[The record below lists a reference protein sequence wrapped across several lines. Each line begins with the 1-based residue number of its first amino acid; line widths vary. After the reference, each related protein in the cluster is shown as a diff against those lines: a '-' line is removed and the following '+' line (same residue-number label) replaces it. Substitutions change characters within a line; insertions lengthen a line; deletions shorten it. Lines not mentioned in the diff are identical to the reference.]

1 MEPWGTPGPNV
12 AGERPAGR
20 GQKEGWGPPPSPLPM
35 ERCSYLEGGDRT
47 LRRSRA
53 RGGLER
59 GQPSSR
65 SGADGTLLG
74 SPGSNVAAGRGG
86 WVGRWMKGNG
96 GNPAAPASVITSKP
110 KGGRVGGGQQEFLLP
125 PPPIF
130 NQTALPTHNPGLIY
144 SLTDATVSSS
154 SVLVQ
159 TLPGS
164 FPDIYDGDTKKW
176 EEHFHSIQRA
186 YKEFGKDDDF
196 AIRVLTE
203 DFTLPFPF
211 TWPDE
216 GEASLQPSDD
226 PTDCSSFDFFL
237 HPGKPVPRILQP
249 LHATTQAFFKKRRL
263 EQLALSYA
271 SQASQGPPAQAAT
284 PPMRTDVVMI
294 TSLPHVSTSTIPGD
308 PTFLLKDGEGLR
320 NIQPAPV
327 AVSNPAPPRL
337 GNPGFLTPTISRLN
351 LQ

>member
-1 MEPWGTPGPNV
+1 MEVDHAHAQVNQDLLCFWTTHPILHPFCCLSTSHPH
-12 AGERPAGR
+12 
-20 GQKEGWGPPPSPLPM
+20 PPSPHCSSTPFPAPCWSPLHTTLPVP
-35 ERCSYLEGGDRT
+35 SFPSL
-47 LRRSRA
+47 
-53 RGGLER
+53 GL
-59 GQPSSR
+59 
-65 SGADGTLLG
+65 
-74 SPGSNVAAGRGG
+74 SPPCFGCTCA
-86 WVGRWMKGNG
+86 GNG
-96 GNPAAPASVITSKP
+96 GNPAAPASAITSKA
-110 KGGRVGGGQQEFLLP
+110 KGGRGGGGQQEFLLL

-130 NQTALPTHNPGLIY
+130 NQTALPSHNPGLIY
-144 SLTDATVSSS
+144 SLTDATVSSP
-154 SVLVQ
+154 SVLVKSL
-159 TLPGS
+159 TGS

-211 TWPDE
+211 TWPAE
-216 GEASLQPSDD
+216 GEASLQPSCD
-226 PTDCSSFDFFL
+226 PTDCSGFDFFL

-284 PPMRTDVVMI
+284 PPMRTEVVMI

-320 NIQPAPV
+320 NIQPAPWQ
-327 AVSNPAPPRL
+327 SPILPHH
-337 GNPGFLTPTISRLN
+337 G
-351 LQ
+351 

>member
-1 MEPWGTPGPNV
+1 MP
-12 AGERPAGR
+12 
-20 GQKEGWGPPPSPLPM
+20 
-35 ERCSYLEGGDRT
+35 C
-47 LRRSRA
+47 
-53 RGGLER
+53 
-59 GQPSSR
+59 
-65 SGADGTLLG
+65 
-74 SPGSNVAAGRGG
+74 
-86 WVGRWMKGNG
+86 NG
-96 GNPAAPASVITSKP
+96 GNPAAPASAITSKP
-110 KGGRVGGGQQEFLLP
+110 KGGRVGSGQQEFLLP

-130 NQTALPTHNPGLIY
+130 NQTALPSNNPGLIY
-144 SLTDATVSSS
+144 SLMDATVSSP

-164 FPDIYDGDTKKW
+164 FPDIYDGDSKKW

-186 YKEFGKDDDF
+186 YKEFGKDDDL
-196 AIRVLTE
+196 AIRLLTE

-211 TWPDE
+211 TWPAE
-216 GEASLQPSDD
+216 GEASLQPSYD

-263 EQLALSYA
+263 EQLALSYT
-271 SQASQGPPAQAAT
+271 SQASQGPPAQGAT

-294 TSLPHVSTSTIPGD
+294 TSLPHVSTSTIPEE
-308 PTFLLKDGEGLR
+308 PTYLLKDVKGLR

-327 AVSNPAPPRL
+327 AVSNPAPPQL
-337 GNPGFLTPTISRLN
+337 GNPGFLTPTISHLN

>member
-1 MEPWGTPGPNV
+1 MP
-12 AGERPAGR
+12 
-20 GQKEGWGPPPSPLPM
+20 
-35 ERCSYLEGGDRT
+35 C
-47 LRRSRA
+47 
-53 RGGLER
+53 
-59 GQPSSR
+59 
-65 SGADGTLLG
+65 
-74 SPGSNVAAGRGG
+74 
-86 WVGRWMKGNG
+86 NG
-96 GNPAAPASVITSKP
+96 GNPAALASAITSKP
-110 KGGRVGGGQQEFLLP
+110 KGGRVGSGQQEFLLP
-125 PPPIF
+125 PPPNF
-130 NQTALPTHNPGLIY
+130 NQTALPSNNPGLIY
-144 SLTDATVSSS
+144 SLMDATVSSL

-186 YKEFGKDDDF
+186 YKEFGKDDDL

-211 TWPDE
+211 TWPAE
-216 GEASLQPSDD
+216 GEASLQPSYD
-226 PTDCSSFDFFL
+226 PTDCSSSDFFL

-271 SQASQGPPAQAAT
+271 SQASQGPPAQGAT

-294 TSLPHVSTSTIPGD
+294 TSLPHVSTSTIPGE
-308 PTFLLKDGEGLR
+308 PTFLLKDVKGLR

-327 AVSNPAPPRL
+327 AVSNPAPPQL
-337 GNPGFLTPTISRLN
+337 GNPGFLTPTISHLN